1 MAICYNRRYGNAM
14 FSVLIDTKTIVLR
27 DLDSDSGNA
36 FSIIRPSRTP
46 FAFHS
51 YYSLFMAAPPVAAAD
66 FFKKVIDDGDLVRAS
81 NVIQSFPIYLPV

>member
-14 FSVLIDTKTIVLR
+14 FSVLIDTKTIVLW
-27 DLDSDSGNA
+27 DLNSNSGNA
-36 FSIIRPSRTP
+36 FSIIRLSRTP

-66 FFKKVIDDGDLVRAS
+66 FLRRLSMTAT
-81 NVIQSFPIYLPV
+81 

>member
-14 FSVLIDTKTIVLR
+14 FSSVLIDTKTIVLR
-27 DLDSDSGNA
+27 NLDSDSGNA

-66 FFKKVIDDGDLVRAS
+66 FLRLSMTAT
-81 NVIQSFPIYLPV
+81 